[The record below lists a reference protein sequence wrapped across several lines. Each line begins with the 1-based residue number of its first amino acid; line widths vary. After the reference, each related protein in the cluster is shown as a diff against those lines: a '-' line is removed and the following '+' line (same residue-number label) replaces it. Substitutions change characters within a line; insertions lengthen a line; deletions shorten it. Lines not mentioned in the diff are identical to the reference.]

1 MIWVLTVVTFRAIN
15 EDREEEY
22 TRVAVVEEYVDAENI
37 VVPPPTYTVSNEKDQ
52 NMVKD
57 ASN

>member
-1 MIWVLTVVTFRAIN
+1 MIWVLTVITFRAIN
-15 EDREEEY
+15 GEHEEEY

-37 VVPPPTYTVSNEKDQ
+37 IVPPPSYAVSDEKDQ
-52 NMVKD
+52 NLVKD

>member
-1 MIWVLTVVTFRAIN
+1 MIWVLTVITFRAIN
-15 EDREEEY
+15 GEREEEY
-22 TRVAVVEEYVDAENI
+22 TRVAVVEEYVDAKNI
-37 VVPPPTYTVSNEKDQ
+37 VVPPPSYAVSDEKDQ

>member
-1 MIWVLTVVTFRAIN
+1 MIWVLTVITFRAIN
-15 EDREEEY
+15 GEREEEY

-37 VVPPPTYTVSNEKDQ
+37 VVPPPSYAVSDEKDQ
-52 NMVKD
+52 NMAKD